1 MSRLKAR
8 AAQRRRADKPREQD
22 AFWPELCRRI
32 AAGQLIPILG
42 DAVFYEQLF
51 DFDGD
56 GLVGF
61 SRDQQNG
68 SRSQDGSRS
77 QEGSRSGRDWS
88 IEEQLADAWAEEV
101 GYPLADRERLA
112 RVALYYRVVDCSDDR
127 SAKTGYLNWLKD
139 ALLFLA
145 ADDPLVDPDAL
156 DEQTAEIEQSTF
168 ADIAAELGYPRPLPG
183 QADTLDVLA
192 RLKLPIYVTTSYF
205 DFLERA
211 IQANGRTPRTQICFW
226 SGEPLHYLDDE
237 HRPDPTFA
245 PTPET
250 PLVYHLFGLE
260 AYPES
265 LVLTE
270 DDYLDFLAIVSRD
283 AHQQQQ
289 PILPWYLRKA
299 LTQSSLLLL
308 GYRLRDWDF
317 RVLFRGLINSTPSS
331 LRLVNVAIQ
340 LDPADQYRAVNAGD
354 VRRYLKGYFEDK
366 EKQLNFTVQYD
377 TTAGFVARLWDAWDQ
392 WRR

>member
-8 AAQRRRADKPREQD
+8 AARRRKAEEGQDED

-32 AAGQLIPILG
+32 DAGQLIPILG
-42 DAVFYEQLF
+42 NAVFYDQLF

-56 GLVGF
+56 GIVGF
-61 SRDQQNG
+61 SHGTEKVDNWR
-68 SRSQDGSRS
+68 
-77 QEGSRSGRDWS
+77 
-88 IEEQLADAWAEEV
+88 IEEQLADAWAEEI
-101 GYPLADRERLA
+101 GYPLSDRERMA
-112 RVALYYRVVDCSDDR
+112 RVALYYRVVKCSDDR
-127 SAKTGYLNWLKD
+127 SAKTGFLNWLKD

-145 ADDPLVDPDAL
+145 ADDPQADPDTL
-156 DEQTAEIEQSTF
+156 EEQGYEIEQSTF
-168 ADIAAELGYPRPLPG
+168 ANIAAELGYPRPVPG
-183 QADTLDVLA
+183 QPDALELLA

-226 SGEPLHYLDDE
+226 SGEPLNYVDEE
-237 HRPDPTFA
+237 HRTDHNFA
-245 PTPET
+245 PTPEN

-260 AYPES
+260 SYPES

-317 RVLFRGLINSTPSS
+317 RTLFRGLINTTPSS
-331 LRLVNVAIQ
+331 LRLVNLAVQI
-340 LDPADQYRAVNAGD
+340 DPADQYRKVAAQD
-354 VRRYLKGYFEDK
+354 VRRYLKGYFEEK
-366 EKQLNFTVQYD
+366 EKQLNFTVRYD
-377 TTAGFVARLWDAWDQ
+377 TTASFVAKLWEAWDQ

>member
-8 AAQRRRADKPREQD
+8 AARRRQAAKGEEQES
-22 AFWPELCRRI
+22 FWPELCRRI

-42 DAVFYEQLF
+42 DAVFYDQLF

-56 GLVGF
+56 GVVGF
-61 SRDQQNG
+61 SQTDGNDEQNG
-68 SRSQDGSRS
+68 PRP
-77 QEGSRSGRDWS
+77 EETWS
-88 IEEQLADAWAEEV
+88 IEEQLTDAWAEEI
-101 GYPLADRERLA
+101 GYPLTDRERLA
-112 RVALYYRVVDCSDDR
+112 RVALYYRVVECSDDR
-127 SAKTGYLNWLKD
+127 SAKTDYLNWLKD

-145 ADDPLVDPDAL
+145 ADDPRVDADL
-156 DEQTAEIEQSTF
+156 LEEQRAEIEQSTF
-168 ADIAAELGYPRPLPG
+168 ADIAVELGYPRPLPE
-183 QADTLDVLA
+183 QADTLALLA

-211 IQANGRTPRTQICFW
+211 ILANGRTPRTQICFW
-226 SGEPLHYLDDE
+226 SGEPLNYVDE
-237 HRPDPTFA
+237 DHRPDPSFV

-250 PLVYHLFGLE
+250 PLVYHLYGLE

-270 DDYLDFLAIVSRD
+270 DDYLDFLALVSRD

-289 PILPWYLRKA
+289 PTLPWYLRKA

-317 RVLFRGLINSTPSS
+317 RILFRGLINSTPSS
-331 LRLVNVAIQ
+331 LRLINLAIQ
-340 LDPADQYRAVNAGD
+340 LDPADYYRAVNAD
-354 VRRYLKGYFEDK
+354 DIKRYLKGYFEDK
-366 EKQLNFTVQYD
+366 EKQLNFTVEYD
-377 TTAGFVARLWDAWDQ
+377 TTAGFVAKLWEAWDQ